1 MRTYALLAVQAA
13 VLGVAADDP
22 NTVGYGYFL
31 EPKMNFNGT
40 LRNEIDPVKAQPFV
54 YDIQGPML
62 VQWFTTLLCPYVFFE
77 LHYGK
82 DWTKFDKTFPTDSK
96 IPGFDPT
103 FPVTNFPPDGT
114 RPQSGAIFWS
124 KEQITSSTE
133 TFDPMYWWGLTLHC
147 TNGQGQMSK

>member
-1 MRTYALLAVQAA
+1 MRTYALLAVLAA
-13 VLGVAADDP
+13 VLGVAADDQTP
-22 NTVGYGYFL
+22 VGHGYFL

-62 VQWFTTLLCPYVFFE
+62 VQWFTTLLCPYVYFE
-77 LHYGK
+77 LNYGK

-103 FPVTNFPPDGT
+103 VPVTNTPPDGGS
-114 RPQSGAIFWS
+114 PSGAIFWS